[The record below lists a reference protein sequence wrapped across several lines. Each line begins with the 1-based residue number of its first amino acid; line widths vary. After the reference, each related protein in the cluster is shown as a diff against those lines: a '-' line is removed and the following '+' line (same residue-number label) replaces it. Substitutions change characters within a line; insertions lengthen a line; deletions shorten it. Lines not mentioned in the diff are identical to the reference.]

1 MKFEKLRELGT
12 QFAAELGRGVRI
24 PDWLGLV
31 RLLTQ
36 YVAPALIA
44 FVLLIEI
51 AGWLS
56 GVSMPSL
63 VARAYF
69 YVILIV
75 FCLLTLVMIGICGW
89 IVFLWDLDRL
99 FFKLEGKIDS
109 QSVAAQSGEGEQD
122 GSLRGR
128 AMDLLNNKVPGGKA
142 AVVGAIEKAYWADI
156 NAGGVLAFPKPDIA
170 AAVDHIEKSR
180 RDLLA
185 PLVELVSK
193 ASPLRGI
200 AASMVARFMFRYFAP
215 EIKVRLY
222 RRLVLRF
229 LAQLGTLFVLT
240 ALCFYISILA
250 WSRVSPSIF
259 QQASVS
265 AISIMFYQLDLM
277 LRGALFDFMEH
288 THRSIS
294 PVTISQGSTA
304 FVYYTLIFRVFVAAY
319 VMSSLFR
326 VIRFVLR
333 RWRVLLR

>member
-1 MKFEKLRELGT
+1 
-12 QFAAELGRGVRI
+12 
-24 PDWLGLV
+24 
-31 RLLTQ
+31 
-36 YVAPALIA
+36 
-44 FVLLIEI
+44 
-51 AGWLS
+51 
-56 GVSMPSL
+56 
-63 VARAYF
+63 
-69 YVILIV
+69 
-75 FCLLTLVMIGICGW
+75 
-89 IVFLWDLDRL
+89 
-99 FFKLEGKIDS
+99 
-109 QSVAAQSGEGEQD
+109 
-122 GSLRGR
+122 
-128 AMDLLNNKVPGGKA
+128 
-142 AVVGAIEKAYWADI
+142 
-156 NAGGVLAFPKPDIA
+156 
-170 AAVDHIEKSR
+170 IEKSR

-200 AASMVARFMFRYFAP
+200 AAPIVARFMFRYFAP

-259 QQASVS
+259 LQGSVS
-265 AISIMFYQLDLM
+265 TMSIVFYQLDLM

-294 PVTISQGSTA
+294 PVTINQRSTA